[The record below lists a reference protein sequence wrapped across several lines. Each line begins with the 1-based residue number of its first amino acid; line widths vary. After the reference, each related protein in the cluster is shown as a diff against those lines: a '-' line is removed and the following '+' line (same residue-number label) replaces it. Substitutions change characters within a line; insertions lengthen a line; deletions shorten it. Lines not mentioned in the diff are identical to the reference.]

1 MIVSEYNAKTVKGLS
16 GEWEIVIGLEV
27 HAQVVSNLK
36 LFSNGAAEY
45 RKEANQKLDLLD
57 IGLPGTLPVINR
69 VAVDQAIKTG
79 LALNATINKKSIF
92 DRKNY
97 FYPDLPLGYQISQFK
112 DPIVSEGF
120 INIDIEDNKT
130 KTIKIERLHLEQD
143 AGKSIHDQSPDKTF
157 IDYNRAG
164 VALME
169 IVSYPDLSD
178 WEEAGNYLTKLRSIL
193 RFANT
198 CDGNMEEGSLR
209 CDANISVRKP
219 NEPLGTR
226 CEIKNLNSIKNL
238 MKAIEY
244 EATRQVKVLEDGN
257 KIIQETRL
265 FDTNSGKTK
274 TMRSK
279 EEAHDYRYFPDPD
292 LLPLELTEKRI
303 EDIRKSLP
311 ELPDALKMRLIDRYG
326 LGAYDARVISSDQD
340 TAKYFEILSNNRDA
354 KQAANWIIT
363 NLFGKLNDSGK
374 SIKESPI
381 NAAELGKLLDLI
393 NKQIISNKIAKEVF
407 EDMFISGEAAE
418 NIIEKKKLKQISNTD
433 EIEDIVNKI
442 ISSNEDQ
449 KKQYQSGNSKVLGW
463 FVGQVMKETK
473 GQANPS
479 VVNKV
484 IIEKLKK

>member
-1 MIVSEYNAKTVKGLS
+1 MMSEYNAKKIKS
-16 GEWEIVIGLEV
+16 ANDEWEIIIGLEV
-27 HAQVVSNLK
+27 HAQIITNLK
-36 LFSNGAAEY
+36 LFSNGAAEF
-45 RKEANQKLDLLD
+45 RKEANHKLDLLD

-69 VAVDQAIKTG
+69 MAVDQAIKTG
-79 LALNATINKKSIF
+79 LALNATINKRSIF

-120 INIDIEDNKT
+120 INIDISDSKT

-143 AGKSIHDQSPDKTF
+143 AGKSLHDQSPDKTF

-193 RFANT
+193 RFVNT

-209 CDANISVRKP
+209 CDANVSVRKP

-244 EATRQVKVLEDGN
+244 EATRQVTVLEGGN

-292 LLPLELTEKRI
+292 LLPLELTDKRI
-303 EDIRKSLP
+303 EDISKTLP
-311 ELPDALKMRLIDRYG
+311 ELPDDLKIRLLNQYG
-326 LGAYDARVISSDQD
+326 LSAYDARVISSDQG
-340 TAKYFEILSNNRDA
+340 TTEYFEVLSNNRDA

-374 SIKESPI
+374 SIKDSPI
-381 NAAELGKLLDLI
+381 DAKELGKLLDLI

-407 EDMFISGEAAE
+407 EEMFVSGKTAE
-418 NIIEKKKLKQISNTD
+418 NIIEKKGLKQISNTD
-433 EIEDIVNKI
+433 EIEGIVDKI
-442 ISSNEDQ
+442 ISSNESQ
-449 KKQYQSGNSKVLGW
+449 KIQYQSGNSKVLGW

>member
-1 MIVSEYNAKTVKGLS
+1 MSEYKAIQIKGNT

-27 HAQVVSNLK
+27 HAQVTTNLK
-36 LFSNGAAEY
+36 LFSNGVTDF

-57 IGLPGTLPVINR
+57 IGLPGTLPVINKM
-69 VAVDQAIKTG
+69 AVDQAIKTG

-112 DPIVSEGF
+112 DPIVSEGY
-120 INIDIEDNKT
+120 INIDISDNKT
-130 KTIKIERLHLEQD
+130 KKIKIERLHLEQD

-209 CDANISVRKP
+209 CDANVSVRKP
-219 NEPLGTR
+219 KEPLGTR

-244 EATRQVKVLEDGN
+244 EANRQVKSLESGN

-265 FDTNSGKTK
+265 FDSSSGKTK

-303 EDIRKSLP
+303 EDIRKTLP
-311 ELPDALKMRLIDRYG
+311 ELPDDLKKRLINQYS

-340 TAKYFEILSNNRDA
+340 TAEYFETLSYDRDA

-363 NLFGKLNDSGK
+363 NLFGKLNDIGK
-374 SIKESPI
+374 SIKNSPI
-381 NAAELGKLLDLI
+381 DAKELGKLLDLI

-407 EDMFISGEAAE
+407 EEMFTSGETAE
-418 NIIEKKKLKQISNTD
+418 KIIEKKGLKQISNTD
-433 EIEDIVNKI
+433 EIEDIVDRI
-442 ISSNEDQ
+442 IASNDDQ
-449 KKQYQSGNSKVLGW
+449 KKQYQSGNTKVLGW

-484 IIEKLKK
+484 IIDKLKK

>member
-1 MIVSEYNAKTVKGLS
+1 MSEYTAKKIKGAS
-16 GEWEIVIGLEV
+16 GEWDIVIGLEV
-27 HAQVVSNLK
+27 HAQVTTNLK
-36 LFSNGAAEY
+36 LFSNGAADF

-57 IGLPGTLPVINR
+57 IGLPGTLPVINSM
-69 VAVDQAIKTG
+69 AVDQAIKTG

-112 DPIVSEGF
+112 DPIVSEGY
-120 INIDIEDNKT
+120 INIDISDDKT

-143 AGKSIHDQSPDKTF
+143 AGKSLHDQSPDKTF

-169 IVSYPDLSD
+169 IVSYPDISD
-178 WEEAGNYLTKLRSIL
+178 WVEAGDYLTKLRSIL

-209 CDANISVRKP
+209 CDANVSVRKP
-219 NEPLGTR
+219 NEPFGIR

-244 EATRQVKVLEDGN
+244 EANRQVKSLEGGN
-257 KIIQETRL
+257 KIVQETRL

-292 LLPLELTEKRI
+292 LLPLELTDKRI
-303 EDIRKSLP
+303 EDIRKTLP
-311 ELPDALKMRLIDRYG
+311 ELPDDLKTRLIEQYG
-326 LGAYDARVISSDQD
+326 LGSYDARVISSDQD
-340 TAKYFEILSNNRDA
+340 TAEYFETLSNGRDA

-363 NLFGKLNDSGK
+363 NLFGKLNDTGK

-381 NAAELGKLLDLI
+381 DAKELGKLLDLI

-407 EDMFISGEAAE
+407 EEMFISGETAE
-418 NIIEKKKLKQISNTD
+418 NIIEKKGLKQISNTD
-433 EIEDIVNKI
+433 EIEGIVDKI

-449 KKQYQSGNSKVLGW
+449 KKQYQSGNSKILGW

-484 IIEKLKK
+484 IIDKLKK

>member
-1 MIVSEYNAKTVKGLS
+1 MSEYHAKKIKGRS
-16 GEWEIVIGLEV
+16 GEWDIVIGLEV
-27 HAQVVSNLK
+27 HAQVTTNLK
-36 LFSNGAAEY
+36 LFSNGEASF

-112 DPIVSEGF
+112 DPIVSEGY
-120 INIDIEDNKT
+120 IKIDTSDSKT

-143 AGKSIHDQSPDKTF
+143 AGKSLHDQSPDKTY
-157 IDYNRAG
+157 IDFNRAG

-178 WEEAGNYLTKLRSIL
+178 WEEAGDYLTKLRSIL
-193 RFANT
+193 RFAKT

-209 CDANISVRKP
+209 CDANVSVRKP
-219 NEPLGTR
+219 KEPLGTR
-226 CEIKNLNSIKNL
+226 CEIKNINSIKNL

-244 EATRQVKVLEDGN
+244 EANRQVQSLESGK

-265 FDTNSGKTK
+265 FDANSGKTK

-292 LLPLELTEKRI
+292 LLPLELTDKRI
-303 EDIRKSLP
+303 EDIRKTLP
-311 ELPDALKMRLIDRYG
+311 ELPDELKMRLINQYG
-326 LGAYDARVISSDQD
+326 LGTYDARVISSDQD
-340 TAKYFEILSNNRDA
+340 TAKYFEKLSDNRDA
-354 KQAANWIIT
+354 KQSANWIIT
-363 NLFGKLNDSGK
+363 NLFGKLNDVGK
-374 SIKESPI
+374 SIKDSPI
-381 NAAELGKLLDLI
+381 DAKELGKLLDLI

-407 EDMFISGEAAE
+407 EDMFKSGEVAE
-418 NIIEKKKLKQISNTD
+418 NIIEKKGLKQISNTD
-433 EIEDIVNKI
+433 EIEGIVDKI

-449 KKQYQSGNSKVLGW
+449 KKQYQSGNNKVLGW

-484 IIEKLKK
+484 IIDKLKK

>member
-1 MIVSEYNAKTVKGLS
+1 MSEYNAKKIKGTS
-16 GEWEIVIGLEV
+16 GEWNIVIGLEV
-27 HAQVVSNLK
+27 HAQITTNLK
-36 LFSNGAAEY
+36 LFSNGAADF

-57 IGLPGTLPVINR
+57 IGLPGTLPVINSM
-69 VAVDQAIKTG
+69 AVDQAIKTG

-112 DPIVSEGF
+112 DPIVSEGY
-120 INIDIEDNKT
+120 INIDISDDKT

-143 AGKSIHDQSPDKTF
+143 AGKSLHDQSPDKTF

-178 WEEAGNYLTKLRSIL
+178 WVEAGDYLTKLRSIL
-193 RFANT
+193 RFADT

-209 CDANISVRKP
+209 CDANVSVRKA
-219 NEPLGTR
+219 NEPLGIR

-244 EATRQVKVLEDGN
+244 EAHRQVKSLESGN
-257 KIIQETRL
+257 KVVQETRL
-265 FDTNSGKTK
+265 FDTSSGKTK

-292 LLPLELTEKRI
+292 LLPLELTDQRI
-303 EDIRKSLP
+303 EDIRKTLP
-311 ELPDALKMRLIDRYG
+311 ELPDDLKMRLINQYG
-326 LGAYDARVISSDQD
+326 LGAYDARVVSSDQD
-340 TAKYFEILSNNRDA
+340 TAEYFETLANNRDA

-363 NLFGKLNDSGK
+363 NLFGKLNDIGK
-374 SIKESPI
+374 SIKDSPI
-381 NAAELGKLLDLI
+381 DAKELGKLLDLI

-407 EDMFISGEAAE
+407 EEMFISGETAE
-418 NIIEKKKLKQISNTD
+418 NIIEKKGLKQISNTD
-433 EIEDIVNKI
+433 EIEGIVDKI

-479 VVNKV
+479 VVNQV
-484 IIEKLKK
+484 IIDKLKK

>member
-1 MIVSEYNAKTVKGLS
+1 MSEYNAKKIKGTS
-16 GEWEIVIGLEV
+16 GEWDIVIGLEV
-27 HAQVVSNLK
+27 HAQVTTNLK
-36 LFSNGAAEY
+36 LFSNGAADF

-57 IGLPGTLPVINR
+57 IGLPGTLPVINSM
-69 VAVDQAIKTG
+69 AVDQAIKTG

-112 DPIVSEGF
+112 DPIVSEGY
-120 INIDIEDNKT
+120 INIDISDDKT

-143 AGKSIHDQSPDKTF
+143 AGKSLHDQSPDKTF

-178 WEEAGNYLTKLRSIL
+178 WVEAGDYLTKLRSIL

-209 CDANISVRKP
+209 CDANVSVRKP
-219 NEPLGTR
+219 NEPLGIR

-244 EATRQVKVLEDGN
+244 EANRQVKSLESGN
-257 KIIQETRL
+257 KIVQETRL

-292 LLPLELTEKRI
+292 LLPLELTDKRI
-303 EDIRKSLP
+303 EDIRKTLP
-311 ELPDALKMRLIDRYG
+311 ELPDDLKTRLIDQYG

-340 TAKYFEILSNNRDA
+340 TAEYFETLSNGRDA

-363 NLFGKLNDSGK
+363 NLFGKLNDIGK
-374 SIKESPI
+374 SIEDSPI
-381 NAAELGKLLDLI
+381 DAKELGKLLDLI

-407 EDMFISGEAAE
+407 EEMFISGETAE
-418 NIIEKKKLKQISNTD
+418 NIIEKKGLKQISNTD
-433 EIEDIVNKI
+433 EIEGIVDKI

-484 IIEKLKK
+484 IIDKLKK